1 MRNSSHLYSPIKKS
15 SFFSH
20 RSSVFLGQGTR
31 LSLCMQE
38 LYFTLPVSRP
48 SRVSV
53 KFNEDESQV
62 FECRKDDSKDDS
74 WLCELSEASKT
85 RLKDDKLKERQA
97 EQKKNIKEE
106 FTRQG
111 YHDMTDAMTDATQQ
125 TGYVG
130 KQDERVFNVN
140 SHNIFMELPY
150 LPSTKWEVVRNE
162 ERGANIQTR
171 YVDPPGGVGAQTEY
185 QFFVWENAQ
194 SGKTVEIKGD
204 VKYIFKRI

>member
-1 MRNSSHLYSPIKKS
+1 MWRAEAMYRAVSA
-15 SFFSH
+15 
-20 RSSVFLGQGTR
+20 SVR
-31 LSLCMQE
+31 L
-38 LYFTLPVSRP
+38 
-48 SRVSV
+48 
-53 KFNEDESQV
+53 NEDESQV

-85 RLKDDKLKERQA
+85 RLKDDKLKELRA
-97 EQKKNIKEE
+97 EHKQNIKEE

-111 YHDMTDAMTDATQQ
+111 YYDMTDATQQ
-125 TGYVG
+125 TGDVG
-130 KQDERVFNVN
+130 RQYERVFNVN
-140 SHNIFMELPY
+140 SPKIFMELPY

-162 ERGANIQTR
+162 EGGANIR
-171 YVDPPGGVGAQTEY
+171 RWYVDPPGDVGAQTEY